1 MYQAVEITGCFL
13 RAVFVLAPNPTR
25 NWTQGSKIQPHFK
38 HCCDFFFQG
47 FTLNKFKSTL
57 KHTQVFFKSVFKNYF
72 LMKSLKPFK

>member
-13 RAVFVLAPNPTR
+13 RVVFVLAPNPTR
-25 NWTQGSKIQPHFK
+25 NWTQK
-38 HCCDFFFQG
+38 
-47 FTLNKFKSTL
+47 NKFKSTL